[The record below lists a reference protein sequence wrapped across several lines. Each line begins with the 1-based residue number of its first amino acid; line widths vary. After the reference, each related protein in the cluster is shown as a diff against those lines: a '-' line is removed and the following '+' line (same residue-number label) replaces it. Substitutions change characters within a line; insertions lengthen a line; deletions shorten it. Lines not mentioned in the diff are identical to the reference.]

1 MKELSK
7 QFKEN
12 GYVIC
17 KNTIENKVLLDFLGV
32 YAYNVARIKGC
43 ESNDKDVPNTPS
55 FYGDFA
61 MENLAFFIKPK
72 LEQITGLSLLQTYT
86 FFRVYKAGD
95 AMFRHSDRPECEVSV
110 SMTLRKNKDEE
121 IWPIYIDNKEYK
133 KKRGDES
140 GGETPAFLDTGDAL
154 VYRGCECEHWR
165 NEYTEGTKLAQ
176 LFMHYVDAN
185 GDKTHLKNDGRESI
199 FSLYL

>member
-1 MKELSK
+1 MTNPTK

-12 GYVIC
+12 GYVVC
-17 KNTIENKVLLDFLGV
+17 KNIIDNKQLLDFLGV
-32 YAYNVARIKGC
+32 YAYNLARIKGC

-61 MENLAFFIKPK
+61 MENLSFFLKPK
-72 LEQITGLSLLQTYT
+72 LEQITGLSLFQTYT
-86 FFRVYKAGD
+86 FLRVYKGGD
-95 AMFRHSDRPECEVSV
+95 SMFKHVDRPACEISV
-110 SMTLRKNKDEE
+110 SMTLRKNKDEQ
-121 IWPIYIDNKEYK
+121 IWPIYINNKDYKDKNGDNSGKE
-133 KKRGDES
+133 S
-140 GGETPAFLDTGDAL
+140 PALLDTGDAL

-176 LFMHYVDAN
+176 LFMHYVDAD